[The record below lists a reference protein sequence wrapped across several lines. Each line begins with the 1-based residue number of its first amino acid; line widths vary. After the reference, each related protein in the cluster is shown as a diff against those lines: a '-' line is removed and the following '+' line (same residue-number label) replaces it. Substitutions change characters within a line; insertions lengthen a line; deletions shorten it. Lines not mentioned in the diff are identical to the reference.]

1 VLDKQRFHRGWFVYN
16 NSTQKPSPTFAQG
29 ACSNQPARCQKKTAC
44 RIVEEPQMTSP
55 LRTLWIRHPLAC
67 ADPAAAGG
75 LVLRG
80 TQIVERIAAG
90 ESPVEPVDDVFDA
103 SRHVLLPGLVN
114 THHHFYQTLTRAYS
128 PALNKE
134 LFPWLTTLY
143 EVWANLD
150 EEQLRL
156 ASELAMAELLMS
168 GCTTVADHHYIFSDA
183 LGQAIDVQVET
194 ARRLGVRA
202 SLTRGS
208 MSVGQE
214 DGGLPPQAV
223 VQDERTILDDSRRLI
238 ERYHERD
245 EGAMITVA
253 LAPCSPFS
261 VSRELM
267 QESARLAEA
276 HNVRLHTHLAET
288 EDETAYCQRLFS
300 MRPLDYLEACG
311 WLSDR
316 TWLAHGIYFDDD
328 EVKRLGRAGTGIA
341 HCPSSNMVLGSG
353 MCRAL
358 ELEAA
363 GAPVGIGV
371 DGSASND
378 HSNLAEEMRQAL
390 LLGRLRYSPAKVTH
404 EDVIRWAT
412 QGSARCLGRD
422 DIGGLAPGQQADL
435 ALFKLD
441 ELRFSGAEN
450 PLAALLL
457 CGAHRADRVMVAGR
471 WRVADGLPCEIDLEG
486 LMARHGQA
494 SRRLRKAL

>member
-1 VLDKQRFHRGWFVYN
+1 
-16 NSTQKPSPTFAQG
+16 
-29 ACSNQPARCQKKTAC
+29 
-44 RIVEEPQMTSP
+44 MTDNT
-55 LRTLWIRHPLAC
+55 TLWIRDPLDC
-67 ADPAAAGG
+67 ADPDAAGG
-75 LVLRG
+75 IVIQG
-80 TQIVERIAAG
+80 TRILEKVAAG
-90 ESPVEPVDDVFDA
+90 AKPKRPVDNIFDA
-103 SRHVLLPGLVN
+103 SQHVLLPGLVN

-150 EEQLRL
+150 EEQLAL
-156 ASELAMAELLMS
+156 ASELAMVELLMS
-168 GCTTVADHHYIFSDA
+168 GCTTVADHHYVFSGA
-183 LGQAIDVQVET
+183 LLNAIDCQVET
-194 ARRLGVRA
+194 AQRLGVRA
-202 SLTRGS
+202 ALTRGS

-214 DGGLPPQAV
+214 DGGLPPQSV
-223 VQDERTILDDSRRLI
+223 VQDERTILEDSQRLI
-238 ERYHERD
+238 QRYHQRGD
-245 EGAMITVA
+245 GAMTTIA

-267 QESARLAEA
+267 QESARLAETQD
-276 HNVRLHTHLAET
+276 VRLHTHLAET
-288 EDETAYCQRLFS
+288 EDETAYCQRLFG
-300 MRPLDYLEACG
+300 MRPLDYLEECG
-311 WLSDR
+311 WLSNR
-316 TWLAHGIYFDDD
+316 TWLAHGIHFNDD

-378 HSNLAEEMRQAL
+378 HSNLASEMRQAL
-390 LLGRLRYSPAKVTH
+390 LLGRLRYSPSQVTH
-404 EDVIRWAT
+404 EDIIRWAT
-412 QGSARCLGRD
+412 RGSAHCLGRP
-422 DIGGLAPGQQADL
+422 DIGDLEPGQQADI

-457 CGAHRADRVMVAGR
+457 CGAQRADRVMVAGR
-471 WRVADGLPCEIDLEG
+471 WRIIDGLPCKIDLDA
-486 LMARHGQA
+486 LMARHNSA
-494 SRRLRKAL
+494 AKRLRNAL

>member
-1 VLDKQRFHRGWFVYN
+1 MTD
-16 NSTQKPSPTFAQG
+16 
-29 ACSNQPARCQKKTAC
+29 TA
-44 RIVEEPQMTSP
+44 
-55 LRTLWIRHPLAC
+55 RTLWIRDPLAC
-67 ADPAAAGG
+67 ADPDAAGG
-75 LVLRG
+75 IVIQG
-80 TQIVERIAAG
+80 TRILEKIATGAKPRQ
-90 ESPVEPVDDVFDA
+90 SVDETFDA

-150 EEQLRL
+150 EEQLAL
-156 ASELAMAELLMS
+156 ASELAMVELLMS
-168 GCTTVADHHYIFSDA
+168 GCTTVADHHYVFSGA
-183 LGQAIDVQVET
+183 LLSAIDCQVET

-202 SLTRGS
+202 ALTRGS
-208 MSVGQE
+208 MSVGQD
-214 DGGLPPQAV
+214 DGGLPPQSV
-223 VQDERTILDDSRRLI
+223 VQDEQTILDDSQRLI
-238 ERYHERD
+238 ERYHQRGD
-245 EGAMITVA
+245 GAMTTIA

-267 QESARLAEA
+267 QESARLAKS
-276 HNVRLHTHLAET
+276 HDVRLHTHLAET
-288 EDETAYCQRLFS
+288 KDETAYCQRLFG

-311 WLSDR
+311 WLTSR
-316 TWLAHGIYFDDD
+316 TWLAHGIHFNDD
-328 EVKRLGRAGTGIA
+328 EIRRLGQAGTGIA

-353 MCRAL
+353 MCRTL

-363 GAPVGIGV
+363 GAPVGLAV

-378 HSNLAEEMRQAL
+378 HSNLANEMRQAL
-390 LLGRLRYSPAKVTH
+390 LLGRLRYSPSDVTH

-422 DIGGLAPGQQADL
+422 DIGGLEPGQQADL

-441 ELRFSGAEN
+441 EPRFSGAEN

-457 CGAHRADRVMVAGR
+457 CGAQRADRVMVAGR
-471 WRVADGLPCEIDLEG
+471 WRITDGLPCEIDLSR
-486 LMARHGQA
+486 LMARHDEA
-494 SRRLRKAL
+494 ARRLRKAL